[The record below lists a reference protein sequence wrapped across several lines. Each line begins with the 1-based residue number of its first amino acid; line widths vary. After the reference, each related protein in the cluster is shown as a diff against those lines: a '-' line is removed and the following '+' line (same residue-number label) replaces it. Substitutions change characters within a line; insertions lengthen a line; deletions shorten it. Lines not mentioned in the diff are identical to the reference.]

1 MSEIL
6 VNMIRTPD
14 GTLLQSK
21 HRHDYVT
28 YFDKNGQEYMVDGG
42 HDYLRRI
49 VHDDYPYEEMSL
61 YEEDTIES
69 LREYFVW
76 GTRGKDG
83 KQPLS
88 WIKLKE
94 MMSDHIE
101 AILDTQTHISD
112 AVRELFQR
120 ELNYRLEHEI

>member
-28 YFDKNGQEYMVDGG
+28 YMDKNGLEYMVDGG
-42 HDYLRRI
+42 HAYLRRI
-49 VHDDYPYEEMSL
+49 VHDEYPYEEMSL
-61 YEEDTIES
+61 YAGDSIET
-69 LREYFVW
+69 LREYFTW
-76 GTRGKDG
+76 GTRGMRG
-83 KQPLS
+83 NQSLT
-88 WIKLKE
+88 WLKLKD
-94 MMSDHIE
+94 MSSDHIE
-101 AILDTQTHISD
+101 AILVTQSHISD
-112 AVRELFQR
+112 AVRELFQQ